1 MVSPAPQ
8 MQSPTEMQPEMQPEM
23 QFPVEMQSPTEMQS
37 PAASPPGGDC
47 ASPESAHGDA
57 SARYHPLVHLQYEI
71 ALDRR
76 EAGELSSAISF
87 FVQ

>member
-1 MVSPAPQ
+1 MASPAPQ
-8 MQSPTEMQPEMQPEM
+8 MQSPTEMQPEMQP
-23 QFPVEMQSPTEMQS
+23 EMQSPTEMQS

-47 ASPESAHGDA
+47 ASGPPESGHA

-87 FVQ
+87 FMQ

>member
-1 MVSPAPQ
+1 MASPAPQ
-8 MQSPTEMQPEMQPEM
+8 MQSPTEMQPEMQP
-23 QFPVEMQSPTEMQS
+23 EMQSPTEMQS

-47 ASPESAHGDA
+47 ASGPPESGHA

>member
-1 MVSPAPQ
+1 MASPAPQ
-8 MQSPTEMQPEMQPEM
+8 MQSPTEMQPEMQPEI
-23 QFPVEMQSPTEMQS
+23 QSPAEMQS

-47 ASPESAHGDA
+47 ASGPPESGRADA

-76 EAGELSSAISF
+76 EAGELSTAISF

>member
-1 MVSPAPQ
+1 MASPAPQ
-8 MQSPTEMQPEMQPEM
+8 MQSPTEMQPEMQP
-23 QFPVEMQSPTEMQS
+23 EMQSPTEMQS